1 MYHYDKGHI
10 YNCHKCKHPGRVPGC
25 IYHKDYI
32 PSSDNYPCDWQGN
45 KIADAINKKE
55 DIHE

>member
-55 DIHE
+55 D